1 MKRTICMRRPNGA
14 VSRWSAGFTMIELI
28 TVILLVGI
36 LGGIGASRFFDDK
49 AFEGRAYADQAKF
62 MIRYAQKLA
71 IAQNREVFVRS
82 DVNGFAVC
90 FDAACTSANLA
101 PDPGVSN
108 TGRSYTKA
116 YCLSGG
122 TYLANWLCVGKPA
135 NVAVSTVPARNELA
149 AGGYFFFDAMGRPH
163 NKGDAVGGVS
173 TFVAA
178 MPMTF
183 TSGTSSVIV
192 TIEAETGYVH

>member
-1 MKRTICMRRPNGA
+1 
-14 VSRWSAGFTMIELI
+14 MIELI

-36 LGGIGASRFFDDK
+36 LGAIGASRFFDDK
-49 AFEGRAYADQAKF
+49 LFKARAYADQAKF

-90 FDAACTSANLA
+90 LDAACSAANLA
-101 PDPGVSN
+101 PDPSSANNGS
-108 TGRSYTKA
+108 SYTKG
-116 YCLSGG
+116 YCVNGG
-122 TYLANWLCVGKPA
+122 VYVLNWMCVGKPA
-135 NVAVSTVPARNELA
+135 DVVVTTTPARNELA

-163 NKGDAVGGVS
+163 NNGDPVGGTSSFTV
-173 TFVAA
+173 

-183 TSGTSSVIV
+183 TSGTSSFSV

>member
-1 MKRTICMRRPNGA
+1 
-14 VSRWSAGFTMIELI
+14 MIELI

-49 AFEGRAYADQAKF
+49 AFESRAYADQAKF

-71 IAQNREVFVRS
+71 IAQNREVFIRS

-90 FDAACTSANLA
+90 FDAACSGANLT
-101 PDPGVSN
+101 SN
-108 TGRSYTKA
+108 PASSNNGSSYTKA

-122 TYLANWLCVGKPA
+122 VYAADWLCIGKPA
-135 NVAVSTVPARNELA
+135 NVAVATAPARNELA
-149 AGGYFFFDAMGRPH
+149 SGGYFFFDAMGRPH
-163 NKGDAVGGVS
+163 NKGDAAGATS
-173 TFVAA
+173 TFVTA
-178 MPMTF
+178 MPITF
-183 TSGTSSVIV
+183 SSGGTSFSV